1 MLIKVMADSG
11 RRIAW
16 TDRKNGYFQF
26 LFSKKNNENGY
37 FRGNTKFLDGFASFG
52 KGLDESEFTEVFPYG
67 FKSVFKNSFIEAAL
81 LLEETGLSLE
91 EILLA
96 NKGKK
101 KPLKSTGGYT
111 VFDIKGNLIGF
122 QYYPQRREKNKK
134 GENTYAH
141 RFTAECQLHNRQ
153 AL

>member
-81 LLEETGLSLE
+81 LLEEQAFYLNSNAELG
-91 EILLA
+91 ILNLVQFFFVRRQS
-96 NKGKK
+96 KK
-101 KPLKSTGGYT
+101 ASCTTFRILPDNFFFVHNIQVNLLHKART
-111 VFDIKGNLIGF
+111 VPFYRGVNF
-122 QYYPQRREKNKK
+122 RR
-134 GENTYAH
+134 
-141 RFTAECQLHNRQ
+141 R
-153 AL
+153 